1 MVVMSLYPILNSDM
15 DVYICLDN
23 EYALFCGKIYDCPV
37 GFMERHVVEIC
48 PMDKRSICIY
58 VSEN

>member
-1 MVVMSLYPILNSDM
+1 MAVMSLYQFLNSDM

-23 EYALFCGKIYDCPV
+23 EYVLFCGKIYDCPV
-37 GFMERHVVEIC
+37 GIMESHILEIC
-48 PMDKRSICIY
+48 PMDKQSICIY

>member
-1 MVVMSLYPILNSDM
+1 M

-23 EYALFCGKIYDCPV
+23 DYVLFCGKIYDCPV
-37 GFMERHVVEIC
+37 GIMEMNILEIC

-58 VSEN
+58 VSEE